1 MKCCCVVPRKVRI
14 PGATYII
21 GLMPNLF
28 AMRTDRAAL
37 VLTLVLAL
45 ILALVLVLVLASSSS
60 SHCEYSCVSYVERLK
75 SRYAVFEETNTIDW
89 HSV

>member
-45 ILALVLVLVLASSSS
+45 ILALVLVLASSSS
-60 SHCEYSCVSYVERLK
+60 SHCDYSCVSYVEPLK